1 MKNPY
6 LKMALLFVS
15 VFILVGLACSFSTT
29 SDPTAT
35 PYVITATPEPEE
47 EVVVVQPTP
56 TNTQVVVQ
64 QPEPTEEDLPTEE
77 PVSSEPPAYFV
88 EDFDG
93 DISSWS
99 YFLMNGNE
107 NLMDLYTEDSRLVF
121 DLQGTYQ
128 WVYVLYDEYTYSSV
142 QLDLYAENRGK
153 NSNNVSLVCNYTDQD
168 GWYEINI
175 TNGGMYDFLV
185 FSEIDGDYFTLQS
198 GGSVNINT
206 GRADNHYTAICDGNY
221 LALYINGVF
230 ENEVVDNHYN
240 LRDGQVGFS
249 VSSFDVTPI
258 LVEID
263 YFSIDLP

>member
-29 SDPTAT
+29 PDPTAT

-77 PVSSEPPAYFV
+77 PVSSEPPAFFV

-99 YFLMNGNE
+99 YFVQHGDPNSL
-107 NLMDLYTEDSRLVF
+107 DVYTDDGYLVF
-121 DLQGTYQ
+121 DLQGNDQY
-128 WVYVLYDEYTYSSV
+128 VYVLYDEYTYSSV
-142 QLDLYAENRGK
+142 RLDILAENRGK
-153 NSNNVSLVCNYTDQD
+153 NTNEISLVCNYQEDES
-168 GWYEINI
+168 WYEIAI
-175 TNGGMYDFLV
+175 GSDGMYTFWV
-185 FSEIDGDYFTLQS
+185 YSAIDGGYDYIQS
-198 GGSVNINT
+198 GGSTNIVT
-206 GRADNHYTAICDGNY
+206 GRASNQYTAICDGNY
-221 LALYINGVF
+221 LALYINGIF
-230 ENEVVDNHYN
+230 ENEVTDRKYN
-240 LRDGQVGFS
+240 LSEGQVGFS

-258 LVEID
+258 IVNVD

>member
-29 SDPTAT
+29 PDPTAT

-77 PVSSEPPAYFV
+77 PVSSEPPAFFV

-99 YFLMNGNE
+99 YFVQHGDPNSL
-107 NLMDLYTEDSRLVF
+107 DVYTDDGYLVF
-121 DLQGTYQ
+121 DLQGNDQY
-128 WVYVLYDEYTYSSV
+128 VYVLYDEYTYSSV
-142 QLDLYAENRGK
+142 RLDILAENRGK
-153 NSNNVSLVCNYTDQD
+153 NTNEISLVCN
-168 GWYEINI
+168 
-175 TNGGMYDFLV
+175 
-185 FSEIDGDYFTLQS
+185 
-198 GGSVNINT
+198 
-206 GRADNHYTAICDGNY
+206 
-221 LALYINGVF
+221 
-230 ENEVVDNHYN
+230 
-240 LRDGQVGFS
+240 
-249 VSSFDVTPI
+249 
-258 LVEID
+258 
-263 YFSIDLP
+263 